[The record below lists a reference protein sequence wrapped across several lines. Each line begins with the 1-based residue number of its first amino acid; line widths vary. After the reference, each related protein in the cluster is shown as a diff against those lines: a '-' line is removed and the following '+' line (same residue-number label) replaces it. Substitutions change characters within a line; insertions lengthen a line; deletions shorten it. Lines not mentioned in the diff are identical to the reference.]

1 MEEKEYI
8 KKNNKKEQ
16 DNEDKTTKP
25 VYVVMPSEYFDSN
38 LLIEAV
44 NIFAKEG
51 NTIYVDDSFPE
62 NSVYD
67 KNVEQLRVKDK
78 KNNNE
83 ELYRLLSNKNTR
95 ILFTLETEANHFAKM
110 KKKAPILNKI
120 ESIKNKASF
129 LSLVNTILPK
139 AWYQEV
145 SIKKLKDME
154 MPKSSLFL
162 RPLKGFGSKGCVA
175 IENKEEWKEKV
186 SQAISDAQEGEKVFG
201 SEVVDSTRYLLTD
214 IYPGE
219 EYAADVFFTEKG
231 EISIVGIY
239 KHLFRDNM
247 DKSDQ
252 TYITSKEIMQEM
264 MPHLEYF
271 LKKLIKRAQ
280 RIAGIALHL
289 EFKYANT
296 KQKIQIIEG
305 NVCRFGGYGL
315 VHLAAHAYGINP
327 FLLYFRQEC
336 MDWKNIL
343 SERDNTVWTFVLAQH
358 DKKKED
364 GKHFSM
370 WEAAVKRLGKPL
382 TDITLVKSSPYV
394 MFSAIFA
401 CKNIEEAKRFGFI
414 NFNAYVNVSLTL
426 DDKEK
431 IVKDGIEKWYAHKEE
446 Y

>member
-1 MEEKEYI
+1 M
-8 KKNNKKEQ
+8 
-16 DNEDKTTKP
+16 
-25 VYVVMPSEYFDSN
+25 
-38 LLIEAV
+38 
-44 NIFAKEG
+44 
-51 NTIYVDDSFPE
+51 
-62 NSVYD
+62 
-67 KNVEQLRVKDK
+67 
-78 KNNNE
+78 
-83 ELYRLLSNKNTR
+83 
-95 ILFTLETEANHFAKM
+95 
-110 KKKAPILNKI
+110 
-120 ESIKNKASF
+120 
-129 LSLVNTILPK
+129 
-139 AWYQEV
+139 
-145 SIKKLKDME
+145 
-154 MPKSSLFL
+154 
-162 RPLKGFGSKGCVA
+162 
-175 IENKEEWKEKV
+175 
-186 SQAISDAQEGEKVFG
+186 
-201 SEVVDSTRYLLTD
+201 
-214 IYPGE
+214 
-219 EYAADVFFTEKG
+219 
-231 EISIVGIY
+231 
-239 KHLFRDNM
+239 
-247 DKSDQ
+247 
-252 TYITSKEIMQEM
+252 
-264 MPHLEYF
+264 
-271 LKKLIKRAQ
+271 
-280 RIAGIALHL
+280 HL

-446 Y
+446 YLLKNAWYNLPVELA